1 MAGSI
6 MVKYVKKSY
15 KQLQSERSGSHA
27 QMNKQMNHSVDVDST
42 SFSYMTFDNMKDAN
56 NFATNKQEQGYHIIG
71 IHDDNKRTGS

>member
-6 MVKYVKKSY
+6 MVKYVKKTY
-15 KQLQSERSGSHA
+15 KQLQLERSGSHA

-56 NFATNKQEQGYHIIG
+56 RFASDKQEEGYHIIEV
-71 IHDDNKRTGS
+71 INESRY

>member
-1 MAGSI
+1 

-56 NFATNKQEQGYHIIG
+56 RFATDKQEEGYHIIEVR
-71 IHDDNKRTGS
+71 NESRY

>member
-6 MVKYVKKSY
+6 MVKYVKKTY

-56 NFATNKQEQGYHIIG
+56 RFATDKQEEGYHIIEVR
-71 IHDDNKRTGS
+71 NESRY

>member
-27 QMNKQMNHSVDVDST
+27 QMNKQMNYSVDVDST
-42 SFSYMTFDNMKDAN
+42 SFSYMTFDNTADAN
-56 NFATNKQEQGYHIIG
+56 RFANDKREEGYHIIE
-71 IHDDNKRTGS
+71 ILKK

>member
-27 QMNKQMNHSVDVDST
+27 QMNKQMTNYSVDVDST
-42 SFSYMTFDNMKDAN
+42 SFSYMTFDNDADAN
-56 NFATNKQEQGYHIIG
+56 KFANDKREEGYHIIE
-71 IHDDNKRTGS
+71 ILKK

>member
-27 QMNKQMNHSVDVDST
+27 QMNKHMNHSVDVDST
-42 SFSYMTFDNMKDAN
+42 SFSYMTFDNTADAHR
-56 NFATNKQEQGYHIIG
+56 FANDKREEGYHIIE
-71 IHDDNKRTGS
+71 ILKK

>member
-6 MVKYVKKSY
+6 MVKYVKKTY

-56 NFATNKQEQGYHIIG
+56 RFATDKQEEGYHIIEV
-71 IHDDNKRTGS
+71 INESR

>member
-1 MAGSI
+1 

-27 QMNKQMNHSVDVDST
+27 QMNKQMNYSVDVDST

-56 NFATNKQEQGYHIIG
+56 RFATDKQEEGYHIIEVR
-71 IHDDNKRTGS
+71 NESRY

>member
-6 MVKYVKKSY
+6 MVKYVKKTY

-56 NFATNKQEQGYHIIG
+56 RFASDKQEEGYHIIEV
-71 IHDDNKRTGS
+71 INESRY